1 MSRIYLDHAATTPV
15 APEVVE
21 AMLPYLS
28 GTFGNTS
35 SIHSFG
41 QEARG
46 AVEKA
51 REHIASFIGA
61 RPEEI
66 VFTGS
71 GTESDNFVIKGAAH
85 ALKDKGNHII
95 TSAVEHHAVLE
106 TCRFLEGQG
115 FSVTY
120 LPVDEYGLVS
130 PDDVERAITDKTILI
145 SVMHANNEIGTIEPV
160 AEIGAIARSRGIYF
174 HTDAVQ
180 TFGHIPL
187 NVGEMNVDF
196 LSASAHKLYGPK
208 GVGIAYIRK
217 GTRITPLL
225 HGGDQEKRLRAST
238 LNVPGIIGFG
248 RAVEIAKSEMDS
260 EMQRLTSLRD
270 RLISTLLSSIGNS
283 RLNGH
288 PVKRL
293 PNNANISIAF
303 AEGEGMLLSLDM
315 EGIAVSTGSACT
327 SSSLEPSHVLT
338 AIGLS
343 HELAHGSLRFTLGR
357 TTTSAE
363 IDRLIEVLPG
373 IVERLRD
380 TSPLGRKG

>member
-28 GTFGNTS
+28 GAFGNTS

-106 TCRFLEGQG
+106 TCRFLEEQN
-115 FSVTY
+115 FRVTY
-120 LPVDEYGLVS
+120 LPVDEYGLVD
-130 PDDVERAITDKTILI
+130 PNDVEKAVTDKTILI
-145 SVMHANNEIGTIEPV
+145 SVMHANNEIGTIEPI

-180 TFGHIPL
+180 TFGHIPVD
-187 NVGEMNVDF
+187 VGEMNVDF
-196 LSASAHKLYGPK
+196 LSASAHKLCGPK
-208 GVGIAYIRK
+208 GVGMAYIRR
-217 GTRITPLL
+217 GTRMTPLL